1 MDKVFVLPDIGPAIG
16 VALVGAF
23 FVVAVLLVVGFA
35 IRGR

>member
-23 FVVAVLLVVGFA
+23 VVLGLLLVVGFA